1 MTHCVH
7 MKKTKVTDILDE
19 GRKTFKEQF
28 DYLCENYGRQFAIDY
43 FSHQLN
49 EDDNDQQQNQ
59 DNQQQQQGQPNQQQ
73 NQQGDQQQNEYV
85 PTDKDL
91 EEVKQGMISNFGK
104 VKEIVSTFMKTYEGV
119 VDEQMQGVIT
129 AIGEVDK
136 TIGTLD
142 LKVFTDLAKK
152 KHEQDQQKSQ
162 TQQPQQQQTQ
172 QPNQNQQNQQN
183 ANQNQAQEDKVEPQ
197 QADQSKQTQQAVF
210 DSLSDKECEA
220 ILEEYGLTYIFAL
233 NEDGSENIFQKFKQ
247 PLANA
252 IAKIKSK
259 FGNKPC
265 KAITDIV
272 KKAQA
277 KGRTTLYC
285 VLTAITLLS
294 GSLSANAQLT
304 PGFPDSLQQSMLTA
318 NVNMTKERGVTDKE
332 EIGKISDRAA
342 KEFVHLLDV
351 LEDDNNN
358 RYGASGVGCAED
370 EVTAN
375 RLAIEDVLST
385 LKQKYGEDAVQKYGL
400 LFKTISTQSYTQR
413 VVVGGNQTY
422 KTYYTVIVV
431 AYQAID

>member
-1 MTHCVH
+1 MTHCVR

-28 DYLCENYGRQFAIDY
+28 NYLCENYGRQFAIDY

-59 DNQQQQQGQPNQQQ
+59 DNQQQQPNQ
-73 NQQGDQQQNEYV
+73 QQGDQQQNEYV
-85 PTDKDL
+85 PTDKDI
-91 EEVKQGMISNFGK
+91 EDARQGMMNNFNK
-104 VKEIVSTFMKTYEGV
+104 VKEIVSTFMSTYKGF
-119 VDEQMQGVIT
+119 VDDQMQGVIT
-129 AIGEVDK
+129 AIGEVEK

-142 LKVFTDLAKK
+142 PKVLAELAKK

-162 TQQPQQQQTQ
+162 TQQPQQQQNQ
-172 QPNQNQQNQQN
+172 QSNQNQQNQQN

-197 QADQSKQTQQAVF
+197 QANLSKQTQQAVF

-252 IAKIKSK
+252 ITKIKSK

-265 KAITDIV
+265 KVITDIV

-277 KGRTTLYC
+277 KGRTTLYG

-294 GSLSANAQLT
+294 GTLSANAQLT
-304 PGFPDSLQQSMLTA
+304 PDFPDSLQQSMLTA
-318 NVNMTKERGVTDKE
+318 NVNMAKERGVTDKE
-332 EIGKISDRAA
+332 EIGRIGDRAE
-342 KEFVHLLDV
+342 KEFVNLLDV

-370 EVTAN
+370 KETAN
-375 RLAIEDVLST
+375 RLAMEDVLNT

-400 LFKTISTQSYTQR
+400 MFKTVSTQSHTQR
-413 VVVGGNQTY
+413 LVVRGNQTY
-422 KTYYTVIVV
+422 KTYYTAIVV